1 MYNSQYIYYSPKE
14 STYFGLDVL
23 KKFVL
28 EVSKHFGYKIN
39 AKIMIKSKVL
49 GSGQRYCAF
58 EIQAYENNDKNLL
71 LNGCLPILKWK
82 DFLYIFI
89 PQDRCWSSHK
99 IKIFLYLFIPS
110 SYDCS
115 FSLPGTLSYDAKLKK
130 LHLNKL
136 YFHKQK
142 IIP

>member
-1 MYNSQYIYYSPKE
+1 
-14 STYFGLDVL
+14 
-23 KKFVL
+23 
-28 EVSKHFGYKIN
+28 
-39 AKIMIKSKVL
+39 MIKSKVL

-110 SYDCS
+110 PNDCS
-115 FSLPGTLSYDAKLKK
+115 FSLPGTLSYDAKSKK

-136 YFHKQK
+136 YFHEQK